1 LREDAADKKPELS
14 FDVPFMLATLALMVA
29 GTVMVYSA
37 SFFLSKEMY
46 GNGSAIILKR
56 LFHLAVGCTV
66 MIAAMFIDYRK
77 VFTRPVIYI
86 LLIAGLVSLVMC
98 FIPGVGIMAGHARRW
113 VNLVIIKYQASE
125 LMKIAMLVYMS
136 YFLSAKSKNIEVFSV
151 GVFPVLFICSIAAG
165 LILIEP
171 DFGTAGILFVWTVM
185 VLFVAG
191 MRIKHLLVLGAVTL
205 PLGILFMYLE
215 PYRRARLTAFIDPWQ
230 DMQGNGYQIIQ
241 SMLAFSK
248 GGFFGAGLGEGAQK
262 LFFLPAPHTD
272 FIMAVLGEETGFLGV
287 AVIVALFGIW
297 VWRGLKIAKAT
308 NDLFGFF
315 LVVSSVIL
323 VGLQAIIN
331 IGVAMSLFPTT
342 GIPLP
347 FFSYGGTTLVSTMLA
362 CGIILSVSR
371 GART

>member
-1 LREDAADKKPELS
+1 MREDAADKKPELS

>member
-1 LREDAADKKPELS
+1 MRENAAKEKPELS
-14 FDVPFMLATLALMVA
+14 FDVPFLLTTLALIVA

-37 SFFLSKEMY
+37 SFFLSKELY

-56 LFHLAVGCTV
+56 LFHLVVGCAV
-66 MIAAMFIDYRK
+66 MTLAMFIDYRK
-77 VFTRPVIYI
+77 VFIRPVIYI
-86 LLIAGLVSLVMC
+86 LLIIGIVSLILC
-98 FIPGVGIMAGHARRW
+98 FIPGVGITAGHAKRW
-113 VNLVIIKYQASE
+113 VDIIIIRYQASE
-125 LMKIAMLVYMS
+125 LMKIAMLIYMS
-136 YFLSAKSKNIEVFSV
+136 YFLSAKSKNIGVFSV

-165 LILIEP
+165 LILMEP
-171 DFGTAGILFVWTVM
+171 DFGTAVIFFVWTIM

-191 MRIKHLLVLGAVTL
+191 MRIKHLLILGAASL
-205 PLGILFMYLE
+205 PVGILFMILE
-215 PYRRARLTAFIDPWQ
+215 PYRRARLTVFINPWK
-230 DMQGNGYQIIQ
+230 DMQGTGYQIIQ

-248 GGFFGAGLGEGAQK
+248 GGIFGTGLGEGSQK

-272 FIMAVLGEETGFLGV
+272 FIMAVLGEEIGFAGV
-287 AVIVALFGIW
+287 VVILALFGLW

-315 LVVSSVIL
+315 LVVSSVLL
-323 VGLQAIIN
+323 VGLQAVIN

-347 FFSYGGTTLVSTMLA
+347 FFSFGGTTLVSTMLV

>member
-1 LREDAADKKPELS
+1 LRENAENEKQELS
-14 FDVPFMLATLALMVA
+14 FDVPFLLATLALMVA
-29 GTVMVYSA
+29 GTIMVYSA

-46 GNGSAIILKR
+46 GNGSSIILKR
-56 LFHLAVGCTV
+56 LFHLFVGCIV
-66 MIAAMFIDYRK
+66 MAVAMFIDYRK
-77 VFTRPVIYI
+77 VFVRPVIYL
-86 LLIAGLVSLVMC
+86 LLISGIVSLILC
-98 FIPGVGIMAGHARRW
+98 FIPGIGITAGHSKRW
-113 VNLVIIKYQASE
+113 VNILIIKYQASE

-136 YFLSAKSKNIEVFSV
+136 YFLSSKSKNIGVFSV
-151 GVFPVLFICSIAAG
+151 GVLPVLFICSLAAG

-171 DFGTAGILFVWTVM
+171 DFGTAGIFFVWTVM

-191 MRIKHLLVLGAVTL
+191 MRIKHLLVLGASIL
-205 PLGILFMYLE
+205 PIGILFMVLE
-215 PYRRARLTAFIDPWQ
+215 PYRRARLTAFINPWQ
-230 DMQGNGYQIIQ
+230 DMQGAGYQIIQ
-241 SMLAFSK
+241 SMVAFSK
-248 GGFFGAGLGEGAQK
+248 GGIFGAGLGEGSQK

-272 FIMAVLGEETGFLGV
+272 FIMAVLGEETGFAGV
-287 AVIVALFGIW
+287 IAILALFGLW

-315 LVVSSVIL
+315 LVVSSVML

-331 IGVAMSLFPTT
+331 MGVAMSLFPTT

-347 FFSYGGTTLVSTMLA
+347 FFSFGGTTLVTTMLA

>member
-1 LREDAADKKPELS
+1 MREEAEDNKKELS
-14 FDVPFMLATLALMVA
+14 FDVPFLLATLALMVA

-46 GNGSAIILKR
+46 GNGSAIIMKR
-56 LFHLAVGCTV
+56 LFHLVIGCIV
-66 MIAAMFIDYRK
+66 MITAMFIDYRK
-77 VFTRPVIYI
+77 VFTRPVTYL
-86 LLIAGLVSLVMC
+86 LLIAGLVSLVLC
-98 FIPGVGIMAGHARRW
+98 FIPGVGITAGHAKRW
-113 VNLVIIKYQASE
+113 VNLIIIKYQASE

-136 YFLSAKSKNIEVFSV
+136 YFLSSKSKNIEVFSV

-185 VLFVAG
+185 VLFIAG
-191 MRIKHLLVLGAVTL
+191 MRIKHLLILGAATL
-205 PLGILFMYLE
+205 PLGVLFMVFE
-215 PYRRARLTAFIDPWQ
+215 PYRRARLTAFINPWQ

-241 SMLAFSK
+241 SMVAFSK
-248 GGFFGAGLGEGAQK
+248 GGFLGTGLGEGGQK

-272 FIMAVLGEETGFLGV
+272 FIMAVLGEETGFIGV
-287 AVIVALFGIW
+287 AVIVVLFGIW

-315 LVVSSVIL
+315 LAVSSVIL

-347 FFSYGGTTLVSTMLA
+347 FFSFGGTTLVSTMLA

>member
-1 LREDAADKKPELS
+1 MREDAQDKKPELS
-14 FDVPFMLATLALMVA
+14 FDVPFLLATLALMVA

-46 GNGSAIILKR
+46 GNGSSIILKR
-56 LFHLAVGCTV
+56 LFHLAVGFTV
-66 MIAAMFIDYRK
+66 MITAMFIDYRK
-77 VFTRPVIYI
+77 VFTRPVIYL
-86 LLIAGLVSLVMC
+86 LLIAGLVSLILC
-98 FIPGVGIMAGHARRW
+98 FIPGVGITAGHAKRW
-113 VNLVIIKYQASE
+113 VNLIIIKYQASE

-151 GVFPVLFICSIAAG
+151 GVFPVLFICTMAAG

-171 DFGTAGILFVWTVM
+171 DFGTAGIFFVWTVM

-205 PLGILFMYLE
+205 PLCILFMYLE
-215 PYRRARLTAFIDPWQ
+215 PYRRARLTAFINPWQ
-230 DMQGNGYQIIQ
+230 DMQGIGYQIIQ

-248 GGFFGAGLGEGAQK
+248 GGFFGTGLGEGAQK

-272 FIMAVLGEETGFLGV
+272 FIMAVLGEETGFIGV
-287 AVIVALFGIW
+287 AIIVALFGIW

-347 FFSYGGTTLVSTMLA
+347 FFSFGGTTLVSTMLA

>member
-1 LREDAADKKPELS
+1 LREEAEDNKKELS
-14 FDVPFMLATLALMVA
+14 FDVPFLLATLALMVA

-46 GNGSAIILKR
+46 GNGSAIIMKR
-56 LFHLAVGCTV
+56 LFHLVIGCFV
-66 MIAAMFIDYRK
+66 MITAMFIDYRK
-77 VFTRPVIYI
+77 VFTRPVTYL
-86 LLIAGLVSLVMC
+86 LLIAGLVSLVLC
-98 FIPGVGIMAGHARRW
+98 FIPGVGITAGHAKRW
-113 VNLVIIKYQASE
+113 VNLIIIKYQASE

-136 YFLSAKSKNIEVFSV
+136 YFLSSKSKNIEVFSV

-185 VLFVAG
+185 VLFIAG
-191 MRIKHLLVLGAVTL
+191 MRIKHLLILGAATL
-205 PLGILFMYLE
+205 PLGVLFMVFE
-215 PYRRARLTAFIDPWQ
+215 PYRRARLTAFINPWQ

-241 SMLAFSK
+241 SMVAFSK
-248 GGFFGAGLGEGAQK
+248 GGFLGTGLGEGGQK

-272 FIMAVLGEETGFLGV
+272 FIMAVLGEETGFIGV
-287 AVIVALFGIW
+287 AVIVVLFGIW

-315 LVVSSVIL
+315 LAVSSVIL

-347 FFSYGGTTLVSTMLA
+347 FFSFGGTTLVSTMLA

>member
-1 LREDAADKKPELS
+1 MREDAADKKPELS
-14 FDVPFMLATLALMVA
+14 FDVPFLLATLALMVA

-46 GNGSAIILKR
+46 GNGSAIIMKR
-56 LFHLAVGCTV
+56 LFHLVIGCTV
-66 MIAAMFIDYRK
+66 MITAMFIDYRK

-86 LLIAGLVSLVMC
+86 LLIAGLVSLVLC
-98 FIPGVGIMAGHARRW
+98 FIPGVGITAGHAKRW
-113 VNLVIIKYQASE
+113 VNLIIIKYQASE

-171 DFGTAGILFVWTVM
+171 DFGTAGILFVWTIM

-191 MRIKHLLVLGAVTL
+191 MRIKHLLILGAAAL

-215 PYRRARLTAFIDPWQ
+215 PYRRARLTAFINPWQ
-230 DMQGNGYQIIQ
+230 DMQGIGYQIIQ

-248 GGFFGAGLGEGAQK
+248 GGIFGAGLGEGAQK

-272 FIMAVLGEETGFLGV
+272 FIMAVLGEETGFVGV
-287 AVIVALFGIW
+287 VVIVALFGVW

-347 FFSYGGTTLVSTMLA
+347 FFSFGGTTLVSTMLA

>member
-1 LREDAADKKPELS
+1 MREEAEDNKKELS
-14 FDVPFMLATLALMVA
+14 FDVPFLLATLALMVA

-46 GNGSAIILKR
+46 GNGSAIIMKR
-56 LFHLAVGCTV
+56 LFHLVIGCFV
-66 MIAAMFIDYRK
+66 MITAMFIDYRK
-77 VFTRPVIYI
+77 VFTRPVTYL
-86 LLIAGLVSLVMC
+86 LLIAGLVSLVLC
-98 FIPGVGIMAGHARRW
+98 FIPGVGITAGHAKRW
-113 VNLVIIKYQASE
+113 VNLIIIKYQASE

-136 YFLSAKSKNIEVFSV
+136 YFLSSKSKNIEVFSV

-185 VLFVAG
+185 VLFIAG
-191 MRIKHLLVLGAVTL
+191 MRIKHLLILGAATL
-205 PLGILFMYLE
+205 PLGVLFMVFE
-215 PYRRARLTAFIDPWQ
+215 PYRRARLTAFINPWQ

-241 SMLAFSK
+241 SMVAFSK
-248 GGFFGAGLGEGAQK
+248 GGFLGTGLGEGGQK

-272 FIMAVLGEETGFLGV
+272 FIMAVLGEETGFIGV
-287 AVIVALFGIW
+287 AVIVVLFGIW

-315 LVVSSVIL
+315 LAVSSVIL

-347 FFSYGGTTLVSTMLA
+347 FFSFGGTTLVSTMLA

>member
-1 LREDAADKKPELS
+1 MREDAADKKPELS
-14 FDVPFMLATLALMVA
+14 FDVPFLLATLALMVA

-56 LFHLAVGCTV
+56 LFHLAIGCTV
-66 MIAAMFIDYRK
+66 MIVAMFIDYRK
-77 VFTRPVIYI
+77 VFTRPVIYL
-86 LLIAGLVSLVMC
+86 LLIAGLVSLVLC
-98 FIPGVGIMAGHARRW
+98 FMPGVGITAGHARRW

-125 LMKIAMLVYMS
+125 LMKIAILVYMS

-151 GVFPVLFICSIAAG
+151 GVFPVLFISSIAAG

-171 DFGTAGILFVWTVM
+171 DFGTAGIIFVWTVI
-185 VLFVAG
+185 VLFIAG
-191 MRIKHLLVLGAVTL
+191 MRIKHLLVLGAVAL
-205 PLGILFMYLE
+205 LLGILFMYLE

-248 GGFFGAGLGEGAQK
+248 GGFLGAGLGEGAQK

-287 AVIVALFGIW
+287 AVIVALFGVW

-315 LVVSSVIL
+315 LAVSSVIL

-347 FFSYGGTTLVSTMLA
+347 FFSFGGTTLVSTMLA

-371 GART
+371 GARA

>member
-1 LREDAADKKPELS
+1 LRENAQNEKTELS
-14 FDVPFMLATLALMVA
+14 FDVPFLLATLALMVV

-46 GNGSAIILKR
+46 GNGSAIIMKR
-56 LFHLAVGCTV
+56 LFHLVIGCIV
-66 MIAAMFIDYRK
+66 MTLAMFIDYRK
-77 VFTRPVIYI
+77 VFTRPVIYM
-86 LLIAGLVSLVMC
+86 LLIAGLVSLVLC
-98 FIPGVGIMAGHARRW
+98 FIPGVGITAGHAKRW
-113 VNLVIIKYQASE
+113 VNIIILKYQASE
-125 LMKIAMLVYMS
+125 LMKIAMLLYMS
-136 YFLSAKSKNIEVFSV
+136 YFLSTKSKNIEVFSV

-171 DFGTAGILFVWTVM
+171 DFGTAGILFAWTIM

-191 MRIKHLLVLGAVTL
+191 MRIKHLLILGGAIL
-205 PLGILFMYLE
+205 PIGVLFMILE
-215 PYRRARLTAFIDPWQ
+215 PYRRARLIAFINPWK
-230 DMQGNGYQIIQ
+230 DMQGTGYQIIQ

-248 GGFFGAGLGEGAQK
+248 GGIFGSGLGEGTQK

-272 FIMAVLGEETGFLGV
+272 FIMAVLGEEIGFAGV
-287 AVIVALFGIW
+287 VGIVALFGLW
-297 VWRGLKIAKAT
+297 VWRGLTIAKAT

-315 LVVSSVIL
+315 LVVSSVLL
-323 VGLQAIIN
+323 VGLQAVIN

-347 FFSYGGTTLVSTMLA
+347 FFSFGGTTLVSTMLA